1 MNQNINDFK
10 FCTRCGTRLPKTAV
24 ICYKCDTK
32 QNIFPNMQNRGS
44 GVNLS
49 KEENVQDVSFREV
62 NTEGKSAEFGEVAA
76 EKGKID
82 IMNAGV
88 IVLIGIAVAAA
99 SLFAYMIMSF
109 NRDRKFY
116 DEYKAESKTSAVEII
131 NDRDSES
138 DNIIEPSEYDAGW
151 D

>member
-1 MNQNINDFK
+1 
-10 FCTRCGTRLPKTAV
+10 
-24 ICYKCDTK
+24 
-32 QNIFPNMQNRGS
+32 
-44 GVNLS
+44 
-49 KEENVQDVSFREV
+49 
-62 NTEGKSAEFGEVAA
+62 
-76 EKGKID
+76 
-82 IMNAGV
+82 MNAGV

-131 NDRDSES
+131 DDRDSES